1 MKINRK
7 KGILFWITGLSGSG
21 KTSLAQKIKKDIS
34 KKYGPTIVI
43 SGDNLRKIFNLNK
56 YDYQSRLT
64 NMQKFLK
71 FSKFITNQKI
81 NLIFAV
87 VGLIDKPKIWGKRN
101 IDNFVEIFIKTNIK
115 KILKKKKKIYK
126 KNKNIVGLT
135 IKPEFPKRYNIIL
148 RNNFDKSL
156 ELLSKDLLKK
166 YFFKLNYNLMKI
178 IVLLAGMTRGGID
191 LFRAC

>member
-1 MKINRK
+1 
-7 KGILFWITGLSGSG
+7 
-21 KTSLAQKIKKDIS
+21 
-34 KKYGPTIVI
+34 
-43 SGDNLRKIFNLNK
+43 
-56 YDYQSRLT
+56 
-64 NMQKFLK
+64 MQKFLK

-115 KILKKKKKIYK
+115 KILKKNKKKIYK

-166 YFFKLNYNLMKI
+166 IFFQIKL
-178 IVLLAGMTRGGID
+178 
-191 LFRAC
+191 